1 MSISQEGFVYSVP
14 FGSVS
19 TSSFIGVGI
28 ACGGNIL
35 ISLALTLQKLAH
47 RRNEE
52 HFQAEQLVDH
62 EEGVGRWPSD
72 ASPILEEDEPVPF
85 RLRNTEDEGFGHTKT
100 NPAHANEDERM
111 VESVSA
117 RIVPERKVSDT
128 VASGPSC
135 KRMDKRHA
143 IPYLKPIYPA
153 KHTTVR
159 AQFGTPPPSIT
170 RSQVQEGQETAS
182 ALGLGDG
189 AGAVEME
196 ESMYLK
202 SRLWWLGM
210 VLIALGEGGNFLSYA
225 FAPASVVA
233 PLGTVALIA
242 NCVFAPLILGETFH
256 RRELIGMAL
265 AIVGAV
271 TVVWSFST
279 TNPRLDPDQ
288 LLSALSRTPFLIYT
302 LLNILVLLPLL
313 YLSSASFGN
322 AHLLVDLGICTIF
335 GGYTVLATKALSS
348 LLSQNLLGAWREG
361 VTWGCAAVV
370 AGTSLGQVKWLNRAL
385 MRFQSKEVIPT
396 QFVLF
401 TFSAIIG
408 SAVLYQEFRDIP
420 LSCFINFTFGI
431 ATTFLGVHFLASNPS
446 AEDMKE
452 EEENKNN
459 LHRPERVRATSSTS
473 VDPFL
478 PSAPS
483 ERTSLLNYSPKHLT
497 STLSPRYSGG
507 SSLIRL
513 PSTAL
518 LGTVPT
524 TPSTSRISRKGSI
537 SELRTESMPTLTLSS
552 QGGIL
557 LLATTPPKPASIGSG
572 ARGRD

>member
-279 TNPRLDPDQ
+279 TNPR
-288 LLSALSRTPFLIYT
+288 
-302 LLNILVLLPLL
+302 
-313 YLSSASFGN
+313 
-322 AHLLVDLGICTIF
+322 
-335 GGYTVLATKALSS
+335 
-348 LLSQNLLGAWREG
+348 NLLGAWREG